1 MCGYCML
8 VPGRGFG
15 WHKDVAFG
23 SYLHHGPNNQRHLP
37 GYQPKWGKDLGVETK
52 EKEGTIAFQAHA
64 IGHNSLLPFSGEGS
78 MVCGNHSSV
87 KGYLGEPWSPVPTLG
102 EPE

>member
-1 MCGYCML
+1 MQLLPAGAGAGC
-8 VPGRGFG
+8 G

-52 EKEGTIAFQAHA
+52 EKEGTVAFQAHA
-64 IGHNSLLPFSGEGS
+64 VGHNSLTIFRE
-78 MVCGNHSSV
+78 
-87 KGYLGEPWSPVPTLG
+87 KGTWCVEITPP
-102 EPE
+102 